1 MSVPEPKTIL
11 HSIPAALVTDTL
23 LASISMIPSTEQ
35 EENLDPAKTVGFLEI
50 FIVLDAVAG
59 SPQGEEAAAVTLIT
73 TLPFEISV
81 AVGVYV

>member
-1 MSVPEPKTIL
+1 M
-11 HSIPAALVTDTL
+11 